1 MPPLAFFFCSISMS
15 SLVITFLS
23 PADVGAASVV
33 WFVAGKSYGP
43 FTGTSAPPP
52 LTLLKLSAPVSV
64 TAYVSVSCNPAAS
77 LVIYP
82 TVDPSPQVFGQG
94 LFLSATGNGSAVT
107 VTLSGTSGCPLTAAA
122 IPQWATPFVTLVI
135 VILVLATLLLIGM
148 SMAYNY
154 YKIKKIEK
162 FLGTGSAVANALKA

>member
-1 MPPLAFFFCSISMS
+1 MS
-15 SLVITFLS
+15 LIITFQSFANL
-23 PADVGAASVV
+23 GTASVV

-52 LTLLKLSAPVSV
+52 LTLLQLSVPVSV

-82 TVDPSPQVFGQG
+82 TVDPSPAVFGQG
-94 LFLSATGNGSAVT
+94 LFLFAAGNGSAVT
-107 VTLSGTSGCPLTAAA
+107 VTLSGTSGCPVSGAAA
-122 IPQWATPFVTLVI
+122 VPPWATPFVTLVV
-135 VILVLATLLLIGM
+135 VILVLATLFLIGM

-162 FLGTGSAVANALKA
+162 FLKPDSGVANLFKT

>member
-1 MPPLAFFFCSISMS
+1 MSISMS
-15 SLVITFLS
+15 LVLTFQSTASLG
-23 PADVGAASVV
+23 DASVV

-43 FTGTSAPPP
+43 FKDSTAPPP
-52 LTLLKLSAPVSV
+52 LTLLNLSAPVSV

-77 LVIYP
+77 LIVYP

-94 LFLSATGNGSAVT
+94 LFLSATGTESAVT
-107 VTLSGTSGCPLTAAA
+107 VTLSGTSACPPSAA
-122 IPQWATPFVTLVI
+122 IQVPSWATPFVTLVI

-154 YKIKKIEK
+154 YKIKKIE
-162 FLGTGSAVANALKA
+162 LYLSSGGTLTKK